1 MFFFTA
7 AAVTIPVFIT
17 GSFQLLVNVR
27 LFVCMVYFLVLDLF
41 QLDEDLLKNVFVWR
55 IIAWD
60 IPAVFNNLGLQ
71 HVSLLFVS
79 TWVSNKN
86 QFLTFITH
94 AA

>member
-41 QLDEDLLKNVFVWR
+41 QLDEDLLKNVFV
-55 IIAWD
+55 
-60 IPAVFNNLGLQ
+60 
-71 HVSLLFVS
+71 
-79 TWVSNKN
+79 
-86 QFLTFITH
+86 
-94 AA
+94 